1 MGQAT
6 EREEFT
12 EADLV
17 RFRDRLGS
25 NLKSLETLLQTP
37 GFGDGPMSFGAEI
50 ELYIVDGQGRPLPI
64 NKELQQ
70 ALGDK
75 QLTLELNRFNLEY
88 NFTPVLVRDSCFG
101 KTEKEALSA
110 LSRINARAERR
121 QSPAI
126 ERAALADGH
135 GLAAK
140 LIWPSTSQR
149 EPEYHTAASILTR
162 LLPMLPRHLSQMGFV
177 ESDFMPLLDVISER
191 LDNRQTGA
199 QWQLDRF
206 ALCAAGPDT
215 HTIVGTRRQSLPGG
229 GYAVARQRTF
239 RAQRRA
245 RASAARH

>member
-1 MGQAT
+1 VPADLKGELMGQAT

-135 GLAAK
+135 GLA
-140 LIWPSTSQR
+140 
-149 EPEYHTAASILTR
+149 
-162 LLPMLPRHLSQMGFV
+162 V
-177 ESDFMPLLDVISER
+177 ESAGLRPGGRGAFAYRNADVASGPQYQGHDGKRCINDR
-191 LDNRQTGA
+191 TGA
-199 QWQLDRF
+199 I
-206 ALCAAGPDT
+206 AAA
-215 HTIVGTRRQSLPGG
+215 IN
-229 GYAVARQRTF
+229 A
-239 RAQRRA
+239 
-245 RASAARH
+245 